1 MTQEISSPASA
12 YLYRKIKFF
21 EGLNALRF
29 FAAFLVVIHHAET
42 IRKKN
47 GLFNF
52 EWLSL
57 FRNGG
62 NAVNFFFVLSG
73 FLITYL
79 LLKEDDRT
87 QTVSIKSFYLKRVL
101 RIWPLYFLL
110 VALGTLILPTAF
122 KWFNIDYEFPY
133 SFKESWYYFVFFMP
147 ALVTY
152 YFGSHLL
159 QPLWSIGVEEVFYL
173 IWAPVLK
180 FLREYLLIVL
190 VSIIVLKMTLNY
202 LVLPLGESSLAY
214 YMINHCFTFE
224 DMAVGGLGAY
234 FLFYRKKDI
243 SQLIIYKKPFQLLF
257 YGLLFIYILFD
268 RNIEWMPWRHLFG
281 TPVLSRL
288 VYDLLFLYLI
298 IGISLNKHNL
308 FKIRN
313 RHLSYLGEISY
324 GIYMYHMLVIFGI
337 VLLLK
342 NWFAAMNG
350 YLASIVF
357 FSMLTAG
364 VIIVSA
370 ISKKW
375 FENYFL
381 RLKSKLDK

>member
-1 MTQEISSPASA
+1 MAQAQSNSTPT
-12 YLYRKIKFF
+12 YLYQAVEFF

-52 EWLSL
+52 EWLSF

-79 LLKEDDRT
+79 LLKENN
-87 QTVSIKSFYLKRVL
+87 QTKTISVKNFYLKRVL

-110 VALGTLILPTAF
+110 VALGTLILPVAF
-122 KWFNIDYEFPY
+122 NAFNIDYKFPY
-133 SFKESWYYFVFFMP
+133 TFADSWYYFVFFMP

-152 YFGSHLL
+152 HFGTHLL

-173 IWAPVLK
+173 IWAPLIK
-180 FLREYLLIVL
+180 FLKKHILMLLLGLIVIK
-190 VSIIVLKMTLNY
+190 SIINY
-202 LVLPLGESSLAY
+202 LVYPLGESSLLY
-214 YMINHCFTFE
+214 YMVNHCFTFE

-234 FLFYRKKDI
+234 FLFQRKSEI
-243 SQLIIYKKPFQLLF
+243 SALTIYKKPFQILI
-257 YGLLFIYILFD
+257 YGLLITYILFD
-268 RNIEWMPWRHLFG
+268 KNIEWTLWRGLFG
-281 TPVLSRL
+281 TPVFSRL
-288 VYDLLFLYLI
+288 VYDFLCLYLI
-298 IGISLNKHNL
+298 IGISLNKNNL
-308 FKIRN
+308 FKIRSKK
-313 RHLSYLGEISY
+313 LSYLGEISY

-337 VLLLK
+337 VLILK
-342 NWFAAMNG
+342 NWLANMNG
-350 YLASIVF
+350 WLASVLF
-357 FSMLTAG
+357 FTILTTA
-364 VIIVSA
+364 VIIISA

-381 RLKSKLDK
+381 KFKNRLDK

>member
-1 MTQEISSPASA
+1 MTQDNTTAATA
-12 YLYRKIKFF
+12 YLYRSIKFF

-42 IRKKN
+42 IRRKN

-79 LLKEDDRT
+79 LLKENE
-87 QTVSIKSFYLKRVL
+87 QTKTISIKTFYLKRVL

-110 VALGTLILPTAF
+110 VALGTLILPVVF
-122 KWFNIDYEFPY
+122 QWLHIDYDFPY
-133 SFKESWYYFVFFMP
+133 TFGESWYYFVFFLP
-147 ALVTY
+147 AMVTY
-152 YFGSHLL
+152 HFGSHLL

-173 IWAPVLK
+173 IWAPLIK
-180 FLREYLLIVL
+180 FLKKHVLAVLLTLIVVKITINFL
-190 VSIIVLKMTLNY
+190 VY
-202 LVLPLGESSLAY
+202 PLGESSLAY
-214 YMINHCFTFE
+214 YMVNHCFTFE
-224 DMAVGGLGAY
+224 DMAIGGLGAY
-234 FLFYRKKDI
+234 FLFHRKNDI
-243 SQLIIYKKPFQLLF
+243 SHLSIYAKPFQLLF
-257 YGLLFIYILFD
+257 YGLLLIYIVFD
-268 RNIEWMPWRHLFG
+268 KNIEWAPWRTVFG
-281 TPVLSRL
+281 TPVFSRL
-288 VYDLLFLYLI
+288 IYDFLFLYLI
-298 IGISLNKHNL
+298 IGISLNKNNL

-313 RHLSYLGEISY
+313 KHLSYLGEISY

-337 VLLLK
+337 VLILK
-342 NWFAAMNG
+342 NWLATMNG
-350 YLASIVF
+350 YVASIIF
-357 FSMLTAG
+357 FTLLTVG
-364 VIIVSA
+364 VITVSA

-381 RLKSKLDK
+381 RLKSKF